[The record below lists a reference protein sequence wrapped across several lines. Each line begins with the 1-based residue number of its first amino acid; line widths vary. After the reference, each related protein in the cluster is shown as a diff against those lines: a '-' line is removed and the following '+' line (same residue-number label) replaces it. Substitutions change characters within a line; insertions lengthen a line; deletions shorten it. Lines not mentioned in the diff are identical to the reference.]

1 MTFPVLGVVGGG
13 QLARMM
19 APPATALGIRLRVLA
34 EGPDVSAVTAA
45 DHEVG
50 DYRDLEA
57 LRAFAATVDVVT
69 FDHEHVPAEHLR
81 TLQAEGVVLHPG
93 PDALQYAQDKLLMR
107 QACERLGLPN
117 PEWAAVSSISELTA
131 FGERIG
137 WPVVLKTPRGGYD
150 GKGVRVVRSP
160 EQAAACTDWFE
171 LDFEALLV
179 EQMVPFTRELSA
191 QVARTPSGQ
200 TAVYPVVESL
210 QTEGVCDLVTAPAPG
225 LSPTTASA
233 AQQAAVTLAEGLGVT
248 GMLAVELFETP
259 GTGPGFMVNEL
270 AMRPHNSGHWSMD
283 GAVTGQFEQHVRAVL
298 DLPLGSTDPVG
309 AYTVMKN
316 YLGGAN
322 QDLYSAFPEALRAH
336 PEAKVHAYG
345 KSVRPGRKIGH
356 VNVVAPRPENLDA
369 ARAAAEGAAAIIRDG
384 SSATRPEPAQPAQTQ
399 ES

>member
-1 MTFPVLGVVGGG
+1 
-13 QLARMM
+13 MM

-45 DHEVG
+45 EHEVG
-50 DYRDLEA
+50 DYRDLDT

-117 PEWAAVSSISELTA
+117 PEWAAVSSVKELTA

-150 GKGVRVVRSP
+150 GKGVRVVRTP

-171 LDFEALLV
+171 LDFQALLV
-179 EQMVPFTRELSA
+179 EQMVPFARELSA

-210 QTEGVCDLVTAPAPG
+210 QTEGVCDLVTAPAPD

-322 QDLYSAFPEALRAH
+322 QDLYAAFPEALRAH

-356 VNVVAPRPENLDA
+356 VNVVAPRPEDLDA

-384 SSATRPEPAQPAQTQ
+384 SSAARPEPVQPAETQ
-399 ES
+399 EN